1 MRSTCVRAGAAA
13 MRTSTA
19 WPADRCAR
27 RCPSRS
33 ATRSAGSASSI
44 RWEIIRSRT
53 TPRRWRNTARCSNR
67 SCSAS
72 CGRKSAAWRWVLRAV
87 RQLFAGGSGPG
98 ARAARTERGISA
110 EPLFRRRGR
119 AVPQLRA
126 RQHHPRPAGRRRR
139 LQERPGTHVPLG
151 YRGYAAGAGG
161 GGPSLRPLGFRAGP
175 GARAAVAGPRRGA
188 GGTRRTTIST
198 SWRRP
203 PCCGM
208 AATMS
213 KAIS

>member
-98 ARAARTERGISA
+98 ARAARTERGGISA

-188 GGTRRTTIST
+188 GAGPGGRRFQRLGGGRHAVG
-198 SWRRP
+198 WRRP
-203 PCCGM
+203 
-208 AATMS
+208 
-213 KAIS
+213 